1 MSRHL
6 IKPPPQTDA
15 ELIRQFGQRIAAL
28 ERKDTVRIGDHVLTQ
43 DDRGRVLLIGPG
55 TGAADVGNPVVDEID
70 LTALRGYVSPA
81 DVAQAVSG
89 GTTNSL
95 PIATGTQ
102 VGRDVAT
109 ANAQYIADTANAAAA
124 EALALINTGVTG
136 YNFTDTFDRPYATDL
151 GPEYNRVVIGVPNGA
166 YGTDGSGYAASVVV
180 DGAQT
185 QQWIDQ
191 HVTPTNTNNQII
203 GSALDTPPQLSA
215 SGTNS
220 NHCLRAR
227 VNAAGTDYVQAAIQ
241 GGSVTL
247 GYTLGGT
254 YHEVVPWTGIGQA
267 NGDAYSFRAG
277 TAIDPTQYTLLRNG
291 LATPAVWT
299 DLGGLFPI
307 DASHRFGA
315 MANLA
320 GTTVYSFFLTIQ
332 IPAPK
337 VQQFIV
343 SDSIA

>member
-1 MSRHL
+1 MTRHL

-15 ELIRQFGQRIAAL
+15 ELIRQYEQRLRAL
-28 ERKDTVRIGDHVLTQ
+28 ERKDTVRVGNRVLVER
-43 DDRGRVLLIGPG
+43 DGRVLLVGPG
-55 TGAADVGNPVVDEID
+55 TSDADVGNPVPEEID
-70 LTALRGYVSPA
+70 LTAVRGYISAA

-89 GTTNSL
+89 GTTNRL

-109 ANAQYIADTANAAAA
+109 ANAQYIADSANAAAA
-124 EALALINTGVTG
+124 EALSLINKGVTG
-136 YNFTDTFDRPYATDL
+136 YNFVDTFDRPYATDL
-151 GPEYNRVVIGVPNGA
+151 GAEYDRVVIGVPNGA
-166 YGTDGSGYAASVVV
+166 YGTDGNGFAASVVV
-180 DGAQT
+180 NGAQT

-203 GSALDTPPQLSA
+203 GSALDSPPPVGSV
-215 SGTNS
+215 TFS
-220 NHCLRAR
+220 NHCLRGR
-227 VNAAGTDYVQAAIQ
+227 MNAAGTEYVEAAIQ
-241 GGSVTL
+241 SGSVRL
-247 GYTLGGT
+247 GYFLAGS

-267 NGDAYSFRAG
+267 NGDAYSFRLG

-299 DLGGLFPI
+299 DLGNLFPI

-315 MANLA
+315 MANFA

-343 SDSIA
+343 SDSIV